1 MQVFRLVN
9 HKYDPIELSRPL
21 SRTSNHSHQ
30 KIAEGTYFSLTRE
43 DALDFS
49 KTNHGHVY
57 THLLT
62 CRVEGV
68 SKDDLVDLIADPN
81 LCVRL
86 SVAANSPLKGL
97 KGRELRTKYC
107 EIHCKKGILWKAAN
121 GWTELCLL
129 SPYALGAVI
138 IEAAEALE

>member
-9 HKYDPIELSRPL
+9 HKYDSIEISRAL
-21 SRTSNHSHQ
+21 SRTSDHSNQ
-30 KIAEGTYFSLTRE
+30 KIAEGIYFALTRE

-49 KTNHGHVY
+49 KKNHGHVY

-62 CRVEGV
+62 CRIEGV
-68 SKDDLVDLIADPN
+68 SKDDLVDLITDPN
-81 LCVRL
+81 LFAQL
-86 SVAANSPLKGL
+86 SVTANSPLKGL

-107 EIHCKKGILWKAAN
+107 EIHRKKGILWKAAN
-121 GWTELCLL
+121 GWAELCLL
-129 SPYALGAVI
+129 RAYALNSVI